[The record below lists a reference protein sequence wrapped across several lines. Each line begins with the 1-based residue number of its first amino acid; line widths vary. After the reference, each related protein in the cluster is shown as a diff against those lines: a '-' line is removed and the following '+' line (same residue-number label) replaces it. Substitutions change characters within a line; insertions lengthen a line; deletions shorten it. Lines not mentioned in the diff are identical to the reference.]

1 MNKLTSFIC
10 RRSLMS
16 TNKFRFAASEGEV
29 SKQVTNERNRDDV
42 ITFYKNGQ
50 LITRNAIV
58 LKKKEQIEDY
68 VFKMI
73 SDYFKTTNKANLH
86 LESSLKDH
94 GLDSLDTIELVM
106 QLEEDLGYRI
116 PTENLTVFNKVK
128 HFVNYIHQ
136 VENFKESYQR
146 DPLA

>member
-1 MNKLTSFIC
+1 
-10 RRSLMS
+10 MS